1 MKNSNELFTRLRPY
15 IVQGAI
21 VRMHPDDFRDLKAS
35 ARRKF
40 TSFVSTRNKAEFLWS
55 KLKIVVDPTVEYGKE
70 ILVSIDLPEVPA

>member
-1 MKNSNELFTRLRPY
+1 MKNSNELFTRLRPHS
-15 IVQGAI
+15 VQGAI

-55 KLKIVVDPTVEYGKE
+55 KLKIVVDPAVEYGKE
-70 ILVSIDLPEVPA
+70 IIDLPEVPA